1 LKPDCIIANFHL
13 TAFLVFLLP
22 RSIRK
27 YYYIQAYEVV
37 FYKSI
42 IRKLIALI
50 TYCLP
55 IKKIINHR
63 DLLPKIL
70 NNHIGIIPAGID
82 QTIFYPRNY
91 SGVKKN
97 IGVVGRK
104 EIHKGTKNII
114 DALINW
120 EQKHLITFNIALY
133 LSKDDEVKL
142 KEHDVDY
149 NFYPIYDDIQ
159 LAKFYR
165 VNDLVIATGLV
176 EDGAFHY
183 PCAEAMSC
191 GCAVISNYA
200 PLADT
205 NSTLKIPTF
214 TVENLINRLN
224 YYMDMS
230 DEEIFSEIKM
240 NFSHV
245 KEHDWEIVGR
255 NFYEIIKNN

>member
-1 LKPDCIIANFHL
+1 M
-13 TAFLVFLLP
+13 
-22 RSIRK
+22 
-27 YYYIQAYEVV
+27 
-37 FYKSI
+37 
-42 IRKLIALI
+42 
-50 TYCLP
+50 
-55 IKKIINHR
+55 
-63 DLLPKIL
+63 
-70 NNHIGIIPAGID
+70 
-82 QTIFYPRNY
+82 
-91 SGVKKN
+91 
-97 IGVVGRK
+97 VGRK

-205 NSTLKIPTF
+205 NST
-214 TVENLINRLN
+214 
-224 YYMDMS
+224 
-230 DEEIFSEIKM
+230 
-240 NFSHV
+240 
-245 KEHDWEIVGR
+245 
-255 NFYEIIKNN
+255 